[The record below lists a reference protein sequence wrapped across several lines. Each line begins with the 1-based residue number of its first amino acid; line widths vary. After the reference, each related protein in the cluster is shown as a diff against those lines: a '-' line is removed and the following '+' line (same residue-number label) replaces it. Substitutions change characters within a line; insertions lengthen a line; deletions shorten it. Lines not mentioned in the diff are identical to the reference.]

1 MTRIRCIS
9 ILVTVI
15 TLLGGAPLFGQ
26 RPARV
31 ELYAGYSYVNVASA
45 GRHSFNGA
53 QGHVKLNLNPT
64 LGLVF
69 DAGGQYRSDPAYTP
83 PPDLFFLNFHDR
95 YLHTYQAFAGP
106 ELTRRGTRVDVFGH
120 TLAGLSHSQGKN
132 SFALG
137 LGGGV
142 DIHKDKGPSLRVQA
156 DYIPVRGG
164 GVWFHDF
171 RLGIGVV
178 FKIIK

>member
-1 MTRIRCIS
+1 MSRTQYVS
-9 ILVTVI
+9 ILVSLIAFV
-15 TLLGGAPLFGQ
+15 GGEPLFGQ

-31 ELYAGYSYVNVASA
+31 EFFAGYSYSNVASA

-53 QGHVKLNLNPT
+53 QGQVKLNLNPK

-69 DAGGQYRSDPAYTP
+69 DAGGQYRSDPGFTP

-95 YLHTYQAFAGP
+95 YLHTYQAFVGP
-106 ELTRRGTRVDVFGH
+106 ELTRRGPRVDFFGH
-120 TLAGLSHSQGKN
+120 SLAGMSHTQAQN
-132 SFALG
+132 FFALG

-142 DIHKDKGPSLRVQA
+142 DIHKDRGPSLRLQA
-156 DYIPVRGG
+156 DYIPAHRS

-171 RLGIGVV
+171 RLGVGVV
-178 FKIIK
+178 FKIIQ